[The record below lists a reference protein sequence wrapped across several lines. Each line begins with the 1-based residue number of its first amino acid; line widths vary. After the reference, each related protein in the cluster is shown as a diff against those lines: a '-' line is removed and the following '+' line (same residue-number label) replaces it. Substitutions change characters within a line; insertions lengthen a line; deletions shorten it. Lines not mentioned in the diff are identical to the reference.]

1 MGNDKVFVVGVYEA
15 LGLCGEGEAP
25 RHFSP
30 RADANSR
37 GSRPNRAT
45 LRLLAEG
52 YRVTTV

>member
-52 YRVTTV
+52 SRVTTV